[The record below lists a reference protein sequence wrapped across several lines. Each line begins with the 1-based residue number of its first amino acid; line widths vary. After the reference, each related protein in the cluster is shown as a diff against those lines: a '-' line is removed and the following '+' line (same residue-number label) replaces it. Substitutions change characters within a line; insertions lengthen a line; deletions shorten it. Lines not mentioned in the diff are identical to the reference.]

1 MIIFAPAKI
10 NLGLNVLFKR
20 PDGYHELDTCMLP
33 VPLYDVLEL
42 LKSEKFEFY
51 QTGIVVPGSSEDNLC
66 IKAYQLLKDEFD
78 LPPVYIH
85 LRKEIPM
92 GAGLG
97 GGSSDASHVLKGLNE
112 LFDLGLSI
120 EGLEER
126 SAKLGS
132 DCPIFIQNKA
142 QIAQGRG
149 EVLKLC
155 AVDLTDYW
163 IKLIHP
169 GIHVG
174 TKEAYEGIVFSGNNS
189 SVQHVVEGPIENWKS
204 ALKNDFEVSVF
215 ALHPE
220 LASIKS
226 NLYQEGAVYA
236 AMSGSGSTVF
246 GLFRDEPQSTTYEA
260 GYSTYIRKFQATV

>member
-66 IKAYQLLKDEFD
+66 IKAYQLLKNEFD
-78 LPPVYIH
+78 LPPVYMH

-112 LFDLGLSI
+112 LFELGLSI
-120 EGLEER
+120 QELEDR

-132 DCPIFIQNKA
+132 DCPVFIQNKA

-149 EVLKLC
+149 EVLKPC
-155 AVDLTDYW
+155 KVDLSGYW

-174 TKEAYEGIVFSGNNS
+174 TKEAYAGIVFSDNNK
-189 SVQHVVEGPIENWKS
+189 SVQTIVEGPIEEWKS
-204 ALKNDFEVSVF
+204 GLKNDFETSVF
-215 ALHPE
+215 ALHPA
-220 LASIKS
+220 LAKVKTD
-226 NLYQEGAVYA
+226 LYQEGAVFA

-246 GLFRDEPQSTTYEA
+246 GIFRDEPQSTNLTA
-260 GYSTYIRKFQATV
+260 GYSEFIRKF